1 MLKKI
6 SFDDYPIL
14 LDWANDPITRSS
26 SFNTDIID
34 VEEHKEFIKSVIE
47 DKNKNQFIFYID
59 NQPLEQFVKKGCQTI
74 ILSYH
79 TQFHQKIEI
88 KILVLK

>member
-47 DKNKNQFIFYID
+47 DKIKPIYILHR
-59 NQPLEQFVKKGCQTI
+59 QPTI
-74 ILSYH
+74 RNNS
-79 TQFHQKIEI
+79 
-88 KILVLK
+88 